1 MFFKTSKTGI
11 VRRDQA
17 VRLKGVNLG
26 GWLMM
31 EGYILHAPNR
41 AERVFKEEFQK
52 ALGRAAL
59 EDFETCF
66 RENFIGE
73 TDFARISGWGFN
85 CIRLPFNARLIETQP
100 YHYDENG
107 LGYLDCAVRWAKK
120 YDLGVILD
128 LHAACG
134 AQNHDWH
141 SDSLGPAE
149 LWDSKDCQDRT
160 VALWECLAGR
170 YQDETAVIGYDLLN
184 EPVLDNTALL
194 NAFYKRLITAIRRA
208 DPNHIL
214 FVEGNRWA
222 TDMDCLEDFE
232 DGNLAL
238 SVHFYE
244 PIDFTFNLVPLLSYA
259 SAGYDRGAILKRME
273 HYRRAAEKRGV
284 PLFVGEFGVNA
295 RDGLY
300 GEDHWLKDTLS
311 VFDDMGFHWTY
322 WTYKAVKNAALPD
335 GLLSCRLNPA
345 WINRQ
350 GPRTGWDTYARLWPE
365 KKEEI
370 IASWRSENFEE
381 NPALIKIVRG

>member
-1 MFFKTSKTGI
+1 MFFKTHKTGI

-17 VRLKGVNLG
+17 ARLKGVNLG

-41 AERVFKEEFQK
+41 AERAFKEEFQR

-59 EDFETCF
+59 EDFEKNF
-66 RENFIGE
+66 RDHFIGE
-73 TDFARISGWGFN
+73 SDFARIAGWGLN
-85 CIRLPFNARLIETQP
+85 CVRLPFNARLIETQP

-134 AQNHDWH
+134 SQNHDWH

-149 LWDSKDCQDRT
+149 LWGSKDCQDRT
-160 VALWECLAGR
+160 VALWEFLAGR
-170 YQDETAVIGYDLLN
+170 YQDEPAVIGYDLLN
-184 EPVLDNTALL
+184 EPVLDDTALL
-194 NAFYKRLITAIRRA
+194 NAFYKRLIAAIRRA
-208 DPNHIL
+208 DTNHIL

-238 SVHFYE
+238 SAHFYE

-259 SAGYDRGAILKRME
+259 SAGYDRGAIVKRME

-322 WTYKAVKNAALPD
+322 WTYKAVKNAAFPD
-335 GLLSCRLNPA
+335 GLLSYRPNSP
-345 WINRQ
+345 WVNRQ
-350 GPRTGWDTYARLWPE
+350 GPRTGWDTYARLWLE
-365 KKEEI
+365 KKDEI
-370 IASWRSENFEE
+370 IASWRSENFQE
-381 NPALIKIVRG
+381 NSALIKVVRG